1 MYGDLVKTF
10 EELIASYILASDELI
25 EEKKNKEYEEL
36 ILDLREILYF
46 VRNLQ
51 DVMTLNLRDED
62 FRRIV
67 TTFYNDMEKE
77 IMKDKESEEI

>member
-1 MYGDLVKTF
+1 MYDNLVKTF

-25 EEKKNKEYEEL
+25 EEKKNKEYAEL
-36 ILDLREILYF
+36 IVDLREILYF
-46 VRNLQ
+46 IRNLQ

-67 TTFYNDMEKE
+67 TTFYRDMEKE
-77 IMKDKESEEI
+77 IMEEVSDDNT